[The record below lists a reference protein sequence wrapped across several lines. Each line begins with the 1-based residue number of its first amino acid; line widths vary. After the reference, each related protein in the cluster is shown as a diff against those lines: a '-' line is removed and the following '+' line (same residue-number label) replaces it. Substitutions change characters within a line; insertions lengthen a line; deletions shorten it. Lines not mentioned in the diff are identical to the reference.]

1 MRREWYYPVVI
12 AVLTV
17 VLAVPLEAGRQRKRG
32 KAKPA
37 RAGKTGGVTFVITSD
52 KAEYKKTEQIQITLT
67 LKNAGRRPV
76 WVNKRLHVNSK
87 ESPAGEREVTVAVIG
102 PDGKDMEFKGG
113 YPVGLPKCDY
123 FVEVAP
129 GEEVSGERKLYLKR
143 HFTIKDPGE
152 YTISAVYHNSYGAEI
167 GLQALTGPV
176 SAAPVAVTVVTESK

>member
-87 ESPAGEREVTVAVIG
+87 ESPVGEREVIVAVTG
-102 PDGKDMEFKGG
+102 PGGEEVTFKNG
-113 YPVGLPKCDY
+113 YPVGFPKCDY
-123 FVEVAP
+123 FTELAT
-129 GEEVSGERKLYLKR
+129 GEEVPGERKLRLKR

-152 YTISAVYHNSYGAEI
+152 YTISAVYVNAYGAEI
-167 GLQALTGPV
+167 GLPAVTGPV
-176 SAAPVAVTVVTESK
+176 AASPIAITVTE